1 MPSAEERFRAK
12 VERRNGH
19 EVWTGARDAR
29 GVGMVR
35 IDGKL
40 RTVQRAAWEFAYEP
54 LPSGVRVNCCAVERA
69 CVRIDHLS
77 LSPASAGRPVPR
89 RRARGTGSVREV
101 RRGVWEIAVTDG
113 KTPAGQQRRRFSTIH
128 GSRRTAEQALTEL
141 VRATSR
147 EDLGDLRVRELV
159 GRYLEDQSGGQCVQ
173 PVRDP
178 DRALLRDVIERSI
191 GDDLAGVVTAAEIE
205 RALEQ
210 AVRDGMPLPDVRA
223 ALRLLRRSYQWAK
236 RRSWRAD
243 DPTAD
248 IETRWLA
255 R

>member
-12 VERRNGH
+12 VEFRDGH
-19 EVWTGARDAR
+19 EVWIGACDAR

-40 RTVQRAAWEFAYEP
+40 RTVQRAAWEFAHET
-54 LPSGVRVNCCAVERA
+54 LPSEARVNCCAVERA
-69 CVRIDHLS
+69 CVHIDHLS
-77 LSPASAGRPVPR
+77 LSPASAGRPVPK
-89 RRARGTGSVREV
+89 RRARSTSSVREV
-101 RRGVWEIAVTDG
+101 GRGVWEIAVTDG
-113 KTPAGQQRRRFSTIH
+113 TTPNGRPRRRFATIH
-128 GSRRTAEQALTEL
+128 GSRHIAEQSLTEL

-147 EDLGDLRVRELV
+147 EDLGDLRVHELV
-159 GRYLEDQSGGQCVQ
+159 GRYLEDHSGGQHVDAE
-173 PVRDP
+173 VDP
-178 DRALLRDVIERSI
+178 DQALLRDVIGPSL
-191 GDDLAGVVTAAEIE
+191 GGYLAGIITAVDIE

-210 AVRDGMPLPDVRA
+210 AVRGGMPPPDVRA

-236 RRSWRAD
+236 RRRWRAD

-248 IETRWLA
+248 IETQWLG